1 MISRTA
7 LAVLISLLGSISG
20 EAGEPTSLQVTD
32 TAVVVTNGL
41 QKLTASLADGTL
53 GLVTP
58 YRDYRFAIHIDQDSE
73 WIRPSHAMG
82 KPVVKRTRSSVHA
95 VVTYPVPGGRELEL
109 TIDAYRGVPAVFVT
123 SRVRVLGD
131 CRPEYYFWSW
141 PGTFDHYF
149 VPGESGP
156 ERREVDTKTWSRF
169 GFHDWVFLPA
179 ASGGLAVLTTGT
191 VGRAP
196 GDGGDPYINALP
208 RSGYIGKGRSL
219 DVSFGIAGVK
229 NALEAAAL
237 WQLASRRRIG
247 AIDRSPARAPS
258 PKIDYGKPA
267 PPWLR
272 EADLYN
278 GFYHAK
284 PAWSRETIRD
294 RLSDIPL
301 IVGVPHDRALIDRCH
316 RAGIRVIAYVNYME
330 LLNTRIEQEAKGG
343 VYYEWLQAVDHDALD
358 LANHPDWV
366 CVDADGK
373 DVSSIWG
380 SNNGHPG
387 LFYTCFHQQSL
398 RDAALEQVRKLM
410 EMGADGVFL
419 DNAGPVVECF
429 GGRLGKHRHAEEVP
443 NTRMYQRLQQDIYE
457 LVKSYGEDRIVMI
470 NSGIIPEYWAW
481 CDAQMWESCY
491 CGAGTPERMHEWP
504 ELQYAG
510 ELHSEA
516 VRQGKV
522 PVILSYLGDQPDD
535 ARGRGALFTYAY
547 ARLYGFLWAD
557 WFTLEK
563 TESDRKLAKA
573 LYQARLGKPAG
584 VLKQDGKVF
593 YREFEKG
600 LVIVNPTARPVSAVI
615 PTRLTSPLADVGHS
629 GTITPSN
636 GRLKI
641 EIAAESGRVLTVAN
655 GILGGQVEW

>member
-1 MISRTA
+1 MAI
-7 LAVLISLLGSISG
+7 LIGILGSVTG
-20 EAGEPTSLQVTD
+20 EANESVSLQVAD
-32 TAVVVTNGL
+32 EEVVVTNGS
-41 QKLTASLADGTL
+41 QKLTTSLSDGTL
-53 GLVTP
+53 GLITP
-58 YRDYRFAIHIDQDSE
+58 YRDYRFTINIGHDSK
-73 WIRPSHAMG
+73 WIQPSHAVA
-82 KPVVKRTRSSVHA
+82 KPVVKCNRSSVHA
-95 VVTYPVPGGRELEL
+95 VITYPVLGGRELEL
-109 TIDAYRGVPAVFVT
+109 TIEAYREVPAVFVT
-123 SRVRVLGD
+123 SRLRVLGD
-131 CRPEYYFWSW
+131 CRSEYYFWSW
-141 PGTFDHYF
+141 SGTFDHYF

-156 ERREVDTKTWSRF
+156 ERREVDTKAWSRF

-196 GDGGDPYINALP
+196 GYGGDPYINALP
-208 RSGYIGKGRSL
+208 RSGYIGQGRSL
-219 DVSFGIAGVK
+219 NVSFGIAGVK

-267 PPWLR
+267 PRWLR

-316 RAGIRVIAYVNYME
+316 RAGIRVIPYVNYME
-330 LLNTRIEQEAKGG
+330 LLNTRIEQEAKGEI
-343 VYYEWLQAVDHDALD
+343 YYEWLQAVDHDALD
-358 LANHPDWV
+358 LAKHSDWV
-366 CVDADGK
+366 CVDAEGR
-373 DVSSIWG
+373 DVLSIWG
-380 SNNGHPG
+380 SSNGHPG
-387 LFYTCFHQQSL
+387 LFYTCFHQQGL
-398 RDAALEQVRKLM
+398 RDAALKQVRKLM
-410 EMGADGVFL
+410 EMGADGVFI
-419 DNAGPVVECF
+419 DNAGPVTECF
-429 GGRLGKHRHAEEVP
+429 GDRFGKHKHVEGAS
-443 NTRMYQRLQQDIYE
+443 NTRMYQRLQQDIYA

-491 CGAGTPERMHEWP
+491 SGAGTPERMHEWA

-510 ELHSEA
+510 ELHAEA

-522 PVILSYLGDQPDD
+522 PVILSYLGDQPED
-535 ARGRGALFTYAY
+535 RRSRVALLTYAY

-557 WFTLEK
+557 WFTLDK
-563 TESDRKLAKA
+563 TESDRRLAKA
-573 LYQARLGKPAG
+573 LYQTRLGKPVG
-584 VLKQDGKVF
+584 VLKQDGRVF

-600 LVIVNPTARPVSAVI
+600 IVIVNPTTQRISLSI
-615 PTRLTSPLADVGHS
+615 PTRLASPLADVGY
-629 GTITPSN
+629 GGKITPSN
-636 GRLKI
+636 GWLKI
-641 EIAAESGRVLTVAN
+641 EVAAESGRVLIQTD
-655 GILGGQVEW
+655 